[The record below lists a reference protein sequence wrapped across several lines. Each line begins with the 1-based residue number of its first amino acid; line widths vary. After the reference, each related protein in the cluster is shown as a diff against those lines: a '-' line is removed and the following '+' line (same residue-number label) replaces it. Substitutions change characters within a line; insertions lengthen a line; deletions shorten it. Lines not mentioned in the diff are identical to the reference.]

1 MPMLPE
7 VLSWYADGRV
17 CLFSNNEETQPLPDG
32 GGLCTFAEELW
43 TQFCGFG
50 ITCLDQGGW
59 LPRR

>member
-32 GGLCTFAEELW
+32 GGLCTFAEEPW

-50 ITCLDQGGW
+50 ITCLD
-59 LPRR
+59 